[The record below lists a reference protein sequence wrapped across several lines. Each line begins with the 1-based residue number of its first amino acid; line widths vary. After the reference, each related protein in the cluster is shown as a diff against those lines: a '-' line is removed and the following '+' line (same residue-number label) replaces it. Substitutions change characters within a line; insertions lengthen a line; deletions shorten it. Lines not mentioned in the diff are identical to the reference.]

1 MMNPV
6 VKQKIRTLFGGAG
19 AVYIALALLLI
30 VCSFSNEYFRNPQNL
45 LNITRQVSYSGL
57 IALGMT
63 FVIAAG
69 GIDLAVGS
77 LLALSGVLAVMTME
91 LIPGS
96 PVLQCIG
103 AFAVAV
109 GVGAVGGALNGIL
122 VGAARIQPFI
132 VTLGTMSIY
141 RSLALYFADAGLV
154 STENSV
160 FRDVTSATFG
170 GFSVPALA
178 LFFLTA
184 ALTILLRSSRFG
196 RHVCA
201 VGSNERV
208 ARYAAI
214 PVARVKFYTYLLVG
228 ALAGLSAFLLGGRL
242 SSVSSSGAGL
252 SYELDAIAA
261 VIIGGTAMTGGKATV
276 PGTLAGVLLLGIV
289 SNVLDMWGISVNLQG
304 TVKGLVIIIAV
315 LIQYRKQPA

>member
-1 MMNPV
+1 MRWSNGAPV
-6 VKQKIRTLFGGAG
+6 GRFLRNSGGG
-19 AVYIALALLLI
+19 YVVLAVLLI
-30 VCSFSNEYFRNPQNL
+30 LCSVSNEYFRNPQNL
-45 LNITRQVSYSGL
+45 FNITRQVSYSGI

-77 LLALSGVLAVMTME
+77 LLALAGVGALLAME
-91 LIPGS
+91 LAPGS
-96 PVLQCIG
+96 PLLQLLLALVAAIGIG
-103 AFAVAV
+103 AA
-109 GVGAVGGALNGIL
+109 GGAVNGVL

-154 STENSV
+154 TTDNGLYRELA
-160 FRDVTSATFG
+160 SATFG
-170 GFSVPALA
+170 GVSLPALV
-178 LFFLTA
+178 LLVLTV
-184 ALTILLRSSRFG
+184 LLGVVLRSTRFG

-214 PVARVKFYTYLLVG
+214 PTGRVKFYTYLLAGV
-228 ALAGLSAFLLGGRL
+228 LAGISAFLLGGRL
-242 SSVSSSGAGL
+242 SSISSSGAGL

-261 VIIGGTAMTGGKATV
+261 VIIGGAAMTGGKASV

-289 SNVLDMWGISVNLQG
+289 SNVLDMWGVSVNLQG

-315 LIQYRKQPA
+315 LMQYKRKDV

>member
-1 MMNPV
+1 MNKTAV
-6 VKQKIRTLFGGAG
+6 NWKSVRDSGG
-19 AVYIALALLLI
+19 VWIALAVFLAVAMI
-30 VCSFSNEYFRNPQNL
+30 SNASFRSPQNL
-45 LNITRQVSYSGL
+45 VNITRQVSYSGI

-77 LLALSGVLAVMTME
+77 LFALAGVVSLFAMHAAGASEAVQLLA
-91 LIPGS
+91 GF
-96 PVLQCIG
+96 G
-103 AFAVAV
+103 AALGV
-109 GVGAVGGALNGIL
+109 GVAGGALNGVM

-132 VTLGTMSIY
+132 VTLGTMSIF

-154 STENSV
+154 STDNALYGRV
-160 FRDVTSATFG
+160 VSAE
-170 GFSVPALA
+170 LA
-178 LFFLTA
+178 GIPLPTL
-184 ALTILLRSSRFG
+184 ILLGLTVVLAVMLKLTRFG

-208 ARYAAI
+208 ARYSAI
-214 PVARVKFYTYLLVG
+214 RTGAVKFWTYVLVG
-228 ALAGLSAFLLGGRL
+228 GLAGLSAFLLGGRL
-242 SSVSSSGAGL
+242 NSVSSSGAGML
-252 SYELDAIAA
+252 YELDAIAA

-289 SNVLDMWGISVNLQG
+289 SNVLDMWGVSVNLQG

-315 LIQYRKQPA
+315 LIQYKRKDA